1 MHEVHMTT
9 QNNAAQPVL
18 TDEEIQDIAELYDI
32 YGEKPEFAR
41 AVEFALLHK
50 LRAPVALAASAA

>member
-1 MHEVHMTT
+1 MTT

-50 LRAPVALAASAA
+50 LRAPVVLAASAA